1 MKGIKGEREKW
12 VIDLSIVDGRLCF
25 YLRSSNHLKIL
36 TRPEKQNKLN
46 PRRLTVLLRRRAS
59 KETDLDRCLPS
70 TACTEKMERI
80 MGISTKCKRNHHRP
94 AIECQQFFFPF
105 LIFLPFLK
113 DDNEDDTQHDTTQW
127 CELKRSMMSREWG
140 WGWWMAKE
148 PEKNTVC
155 IAERWEEAEI
165 E

>member
-36 TRPEKQNKLN
+36 TRPEKQNNLN

-70 TACTEKMERI
+70 TAWTEKMERI
-80 MGISTKCKRNHHRP
+80 MGISTKCKKESSSASHWMSTIFHSFPYFFCLFLRTTTKTTHNTTRRNDASR
-94 AIECQQFFFPF
+94 
-105 LIFLPFLK
+105 K
-113 DDNEDDTQHDTTQW
+113 DPWWAENEDEDDEWHKSP
-127 CELKRSMMSREWG
+127 KRILF
-140 WGWWMAKE
+140 
-148 PEKNTVC
+148 V
-155 IAERWEEAEI
+155 
-165 E
+165 